1 MSTCDL
7 NQEEL
12 ALDPLAVL
20 RCDPAVFRSG
30 MASQQVIL
38 VNQQLT
44 FQERVKF
51 ILNQRCWG
59 GGGGLMQP
67 SRNQCINST

>member
-51 ILNQRCWG
+51 ILNQITFYNFTTYLPNMDIQG
-59 GGGGLMQP
+59 G
-67 SRNQCINST
+67 